1 MASEGSAV
9 RSVEDVRRDVA
20 GVLSRFRRGRGMAFS
35 FGDGGV
41 PEAVLLTYDQFEDLG
56 GESKFER
63 RPGVVAAE
71 VVGAEL
77 AEMVAAIRDGSF
89 APVVWGDGGEPEAV
103 IMSTSQYRQLRGDDE
118 PPPGTI
124 DDPTRRV
131 YASEPLPT
139 SRAMTLD
146 EIAAMMGP
154 YTQQVLEEIRQE
166 KREEAEGAR
175 REDDSR

>member
-1 MASEGSAV
+1 VDE
-9 RSVEDVRRDVA
+9 VRRDVA
-20 GVLSRFRRGRGMAFS
+20 GVLTRFRRGRTMAFG
-35 FGDGGV
+35 FGDRGV

-77 AEMVAAIRDGSF
+77 VSMVAAIRAGSF

-124 DDPTRRV
+124 DDPTHRV
-131 YASEPLPT
+131 YATEPLPT

-154 YTQQVLEEIRQE
+154 EAVKDLEEL
-166 KREEAEGAR
+166 R
-175 REDDSR
+175 RADDEIP

>member
-1 MASEGSAV
+1 
-9 RSVEDVRRDVA
+9 
-20 GVLSRFRRGRGMAFS
+20 MAFS

-77 AEMVAAIRDGSF
+77 VSMVAAIRAGSF
-89 APVVWGDGGEPEAV
+89 VPVVWGDAGEPEAV

-118 PPPGTI
+118 PPPGTV

-139 SRAMTLD
+139 SRTMTLD
-146 EIAAMMGP
+146 EIAEMMGP
-154 YTQQVLEEIRQE
+154 EAVKDLEEL
-166 KREEAEGAR
+166 R
-175 REDDSR
+175 RADDEIP

>member
-1 MASEGSAV
+1 M
-9 RSVEDVRRDVA
+9 EDVRRDVA
-20 GVLSRFRRGRGMAFS
+20 GVLTRFRRGRTMAFS

-56 GESKFER
+56 GEAKFER
-63 RPGVVAAE
+63 RPGVMPAE
-71 VVGAEL
+71 AVGAEL
-77 AEMVAAIRDGSF
+77 VSMVAAIRAGTF
-89 APVVWGDGGEPEAV
+89 VPVVWGDGEEPEAV

-131 YASEPLPT
+131 YATEPLPT

-146 EIAAMMGP
+146 EIAEMMGP
-154 YTQQVLEEIRQE
+154 EAVRDLQELRRADDEIP
-166 KREEAEGAR
+166 
-175 REDDSR
+175 

>member
-1 MASEGSAV
+1 
-9 RSVEDVRRDVA
+9 
-20 GVLSRFRRGRGMAFS
+20 MAFS

-63 RPGVVAAE
+63 RPGVLETE
-71 VVGAEL
+71 VVEAEL
-77 AEMVAAIRDGSF
+77 EAMVGAIRGGTF
-89 APVVWGDGGEPEAV
+89 APVVWGDGGESEAV
-103 IMSTSQYRQLRGDDE
+103 IMSPSQYRRLRGDDE

-131 YASEPLPT
+131 YASEPLPS

-146 EIAAMMGP
+146 EIAEMMGP
-154 YTQQVLEEIRQE
+154 EAVKDLEEL
-166 KREEAEGAR
+166 R
-175 REDDSR
+175 RADDESP

>member
-1 MASEGSAV
+1 MATDGSGI
-9 RSVEDVRRDVA
+9 RSVDDVRRDVV
-20 GVLSRFRRGRGMAFS
+20 GVLARFRRGRTMPFS

-63 RPGVVAAE
+63 RPGVVAAQT
-71 VVGAEL
+71 VADEL
-77 AEMVAAIRDGSF
+77 ASMVSAIRAGSF
-89 APVVWGDGGEPEAV
+89 APVVWGDDGEPEAV

-124 DDPTRRV
+124 DDPTHRV

-139 SRAMTLD
+139 SRPMTLD
-146 EIAAMMGP
+146 EFAEMMGP
-154 YTQQVLEEIRQE
+154 ETQRILEELRQE
-166 KREEAEGAR
+166 
-175 REDDSR
+175 DDTSH

>member
-1 MASEGSAV
+1 
-9 RSVEDVRRDVA
+9 
-20 GVLSRFRRGRGMAFS
+20 MAFS

-77 AEMVAAIRDGSF
+77 VSMVAAIRAGLF
-89 APVVWGDGGEPEAV
+89 APVVWGDAGEPEAV
-103 IMSTSQYRQLRGDDE
+103 ILSTSQYRQLRGDDE

-154 YTQQVLEEIRQE
+154 YSQQVLEEIRQE

-175 REDDSR
+175 REDDSQ

>member
-1 MASEGSAV
+1 MATEGSGIRA
-9 RSVEDVRRDVA
+9 VEDVRRDLV
-20 GVLSRFRRGRGMAFS
+20 GVLGRFRRGRGVAFS

-77 AEMVAAIRDGSF
+77 VGMVAAIRYGSF
-89 APVVWGDGGEPEAV
+89 APVVWGDAGEPEAV

-154 YTQQVLEEIRQE
+154 EAVKDLEEL
-166 KREEAEGAR
+166 R
-175 REDDSR
+175 RADDEIP

>member
-1 MASEGSAV
+1 MATDGSGI

-20 GVLSRFRRGRGMAFS
+20 GVLSRFRRGRTLPFS

-71 VVGAEL
+71 TVAAQLASMVG
-77 AEMVAAIRDGSF
+77 AIRDGVF
-89 APVVWGDGGEPEAV
+89 VPVVWGDGGEREAV
-103 IMSTSQYRQLRGDDE
+103 IMSTSQYRRLRGDDE

-131 YASEPLPT
+131 YASEPLPS
-139 SRAMTLD
+139 SRPMTVD
-146 EIAAMMGP
+146 EFAEMMGP
-154 YTQQVLEEIRQE
+154 ETQRILDEIRQE
-166 KREEAEGAR
+166 
-175 REDDSR
+175 DDSSQ

>member
-1 MASEGSAV
+1 V
-9 RSVEDVRRDVA
+9 DDVRRDVA
-20 GVLSRFRRGRGMAFS
+20 GVLARFRRGRTMAFS

-41 PEAVLLTYDQFEDLG
+41 PEAVLLTYDEFEDLG

-71 VVGAEL
+71 VVGDEL
-77 AEMVAAIRDGSF
+77 VSMVGAIRDGSF

-103 IMSTSQYRQLRGDDE
+103 ILSTSQYRQLRGDDE
-118 PPPGTI
+118 PPAGTI

-146 EIAAMMGP
+146 EIAEMMGP
-154 YTQQVLEEIRQE
+154 EAVKDLEEL
-166 KREEAEGAR
+166 R
-175 REDDSR
+175 RADDENP

>member
-1 MASEGSAV
+1 MP
-9 RSVEDVRRDVA
+9 
-20 GVLSRFRRGRGMAFS
+20 FS

-41 PEAVLLTYDQFEDLG
+41 PEAVLLTYDQFEDLE

-71 VVGAEL
+71 TVAAEL
-77 AEMVAAIRDGSF
+77 ELMVAAIRDGVF
-89 APVVWGDGGEPEAV
+89 APVVWGDEGEPEAV
-103 IMSTSQYRQLRGDDE
+103 LMSTSQYRQLRGDDE

-131 YASEPLPT
+131 YASEPLPD
-139 SRAMTLD
+139 SRPMTVD
-146 EIAAMMGP
+146 ELAEMMGP

-166 KREEAEGAR
+166 EREKAEGR
-175 REDDSR
+175 GPEDSSP

>member
-1 MASEGSAV
+1 
-9 RSVEDVRRDVA
+9 
-20 GVLSRFRRGRGMAFS
+20 MAFS

-63 RPGVVAAE
+63 RAGVVSAE

-77 AEMVAAIRDGSF
+77 AEMVAAIRAGAF
-89 APVVWGDGGEPEAV
+89 VPVVWGDAGEPEAV

-131 YASEPLPT
+131 YATEPLPT

-146 EIAAMMGP
+146 EIAEMMGP
-154 YTQQVLEEIRQE
+154 ESVKDLEEL
-166 KREEAEGAR
+166 R
-175 REDDSR
+175 RADDEVP

>member
-1 MASEGSAV
+1 M
-9 RSVEDVRRDVA
+9 
-20 GVLSRFRRGRGMAFS
+20 
-35 FGDGGV
+35 
-41 PEAVLLTYDQFEDLG
+41 PEAVVLTYDQFEELG

-71 VVGAEL
+71 VVGDEL
-77 AEMVAAIRDGSF
+77 GSMVDAIRDASF
-89 APVVWGDGGEPEAV
+89 VPVVWGDGGEPEAV

-118 PPPGTI
+118 PPAGTI

-146 EIAAMMGP
+146 EIAEMMGP
-154 YTQQVLEEIRQE
+154 EAVKDLEDL
-166 KREEAEGAR
+166 R
-175 REDDSR
+175 RADDENP